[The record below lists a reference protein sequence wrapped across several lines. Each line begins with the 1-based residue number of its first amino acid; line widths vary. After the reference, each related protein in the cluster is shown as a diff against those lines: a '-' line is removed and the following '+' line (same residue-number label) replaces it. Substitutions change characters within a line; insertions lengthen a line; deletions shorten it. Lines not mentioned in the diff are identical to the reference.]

1 VRHHRVSRI
10 LIKGMR
16 SIDDLELNL
25 AEPTVLIGPNGAGK
39 STIIEACELL
49 RKAGGERPFLARVTD
64 DHGGAMALLRHGAK
78 RLQLGV
84 RLLSQHG
91 IELGYDIL
99 LRSSG
104 LRSSGAWLVIE
115 REYAFMSE
123 PGKPS
128 RLLLERQMTDYRLP
142 HPDAR
147 AAEHTVGI
155 DDLALNI
162 AALQSPEIE
171 AIRAALASIEV
182 HPALD
187 TRAGWT
193 APGSNQGLRTSNIVR
208 PVSRVE
214 PGGRNLVNVYHA
226 LRDQPDWPETLA
238 RIRLALGERI
248 ENVTT
253 PPDPSGGRIGLALRL
268 SGIGEIPAFAM
279 SDGQLAYLAL
289 LGVLRLK
296 RPVIPSLVAFDEPD
310 LHLHPGLVRR
320 LTSDLELFG
329 QGTTVVVATH
339 SDALLDALTD
349 PAHGVVL
356 CDLDDRSATRCL
368 RPDADELQRWLE
380 SYRGLGEL
388 RSAGY
393 EEAIFPAL
401 ETQ

>member
-1 VRHHRVSRI
+1 
-10 LIKGMR
+10 MR
-16 SIDDLELNL
+16 SIDELELDL
-25 AEPTVLIGPNGAGK
+25 AESTVLIGPNGAGK

-49 RKAGGERPFLARVTD
+49 RKAGSERPFLARLTD
-64 DHGGAMALLRHGAK
+64 DHGGAAALLRHGAK

-84 RLLSQHG
+84 RLRSQQG
-91 IELGYDIL
+91 VELGYDIWF
-99 LRSSG
+99 RSA
-104 LRSSGAWLVIE
+104 GAWLTME
-115 REYAFMSE
+115 REHAFISE

-128 RLLLERQMTDYRLP
+128 RPLLDRQMTGYVLP

-147 AAEHTVGI
+147 AAEHTVDI
-155 DDLALNI
+155 DDLALHV
-162 AALQSPEIE
+162 AALQSPELE
-171 AIRAALASIEV
+171 AIRAALSSIEV

-193 APGSNQGLRTSNIVR
+193 APGIHQGLRASNIVR

-214 PGGRNLVNVYHA
+214 PGGKNLVNVYHA
-226 LRDQPDWPETLA
+226 LRDQPDWAETLA
-238 RIRLALGERI
+238 RIQLALGDRI

-253 PPDPSGGRIGLALRL
+253 PADPSGGRIGLALRL
-268 SGIGEIPAFAM
+268 VGVGEVPAFAM

-289 LGVLRLK
+289 LGVLRLQ
-296 RPVIPSLVAFDEPD
+296 RPVLPSLVAFDEPD

-329 QGTTVVVATH
+329 QQTTIVMTTH

-349 PAHGVVL
+349 PAHGAVL
-356 CDLDDRSATRCL
+356 CDLDEHSATRCL
-368 RPDADELQRWLE
+368 RPDAEQLQRWLE

-393 EEAIFPAL
+393 EEAIFPAF
-401 ETQ
+401 EPQ

>member
-1 VRHHRVSRI
+1 
-10 LIKGMR
+10 M
-16 SIDDLELNL
+16 
-25 AEPTVLIGPNGAGK
+25 
-39 STIIEACELL
+39 
-49 RKAGGERPFLARVTD
+49 
-64 DHGGAMALLRHGAK
+64 GGAAALLRHGAK

-91 IELGYDIL
+91 IELGYDIW

-104 LRSSGAWLVIE
+104 MWFAIE
-115 REYAFMSE
+115 REYSFICE
-123 PGKPS
+123 PEKPS
-128 RLLLERQMTDYRLP
+128 RTLLERQMTGYVLP

-147 AAEHTVGI
+147 AGERTVDI
-155 DDLALNI
+155 DDLALNV
-162 AALQSPEIE
+162 AALQSPELE
-171 AIRAALASIEV
+171 AIRAALSSIEV

-193 APGSNQGLRTSNIVR
+193 APGIHQGLRTSNIIR

-214 PGGRNLVNVYHA
+214 PGGRNLANVYHT
-226 LRDQPDWPETLA
+226 LRDQPDWAETLA
-238 RIRLALGERI
+238 RIQLALGDRI

-253 PPDPSGGRIGLALRL
+253 PADPSGGRIGLALRFA
-268 SGIGEIPAFAM
+268 GVGEVPAFAM

-296 RPVIPSLVAFDEPD
+296 RPVVPSLVAFDEPD
-310 LHLHPGLVRR
+310 LHLHPSLVRR

-329 QGTTVVVATH
+329 QETSVVVATQ

-349 PAHGVVL
+349 PAHGAVL
-356 CDLDDRSATRCL
+356 CDLDDRAATRCL

-401 ETQ
+401 EPQ

>member
-1 VRHHRVSRI
+1 
-10 LIKGMR
+10 MR
-16 SIDDLELNL
+16 SIDELELDV

-49 RKAGGERPFLARVTD
+49 RKAGSERPFLARLTD
-64 DHGGAMALLRHGAK
+64 DHGGAAALLRHGAK

-84 RLLSQHG
+84 RLLSQHEV
-91 IELGYDIL
+91 ELGYEIWF
-99 LRSSG
+99 RST
-104 LRSSGAWLVIE
+104 GAWLAIE
-115 REYAFMSE
+115 REYAFISE

-128 RLLLERQMTDYRLP
+128 RPLLARQITGYVLP
-142 HPDAR
+142 HPDAP
-147 AAEHTVGI
+147 ASEHTVEL
-155 DDLALNI
+155 DDLALHV
-162 AALQSPEIE
+162 AALQSPELE
-171 AIRAALASIEV
+171 AIRAALSSIEV

-187 TRAGWT
+187 THASWT
-193 APGSNQGLRTSNIVR
+193 APGINQGSRSSNIVR

-226 LRDQPDWPETLA
+226 LRDQPDWAETLA
-238 RIRLALGERI
+238 RIQLALGDRI

-253 PPDPSGGRIGLALRL
+253 PADPSGGRIGLALRFA
-268 SGIGEIPAFAM
+268 GVGEVPAFAM

-296 RPVIPSLVAFDEPD
+296 RPVVPSLVAFDEPD

-329 QGTTVVVATH
+329 QETTVVVATQ

-349 PAHGVVL
+349 PTHGAVL
-356 CDLDDRSATRCL
+356 CELDDHFATRCL

-401 ETQ
+401 EPQ